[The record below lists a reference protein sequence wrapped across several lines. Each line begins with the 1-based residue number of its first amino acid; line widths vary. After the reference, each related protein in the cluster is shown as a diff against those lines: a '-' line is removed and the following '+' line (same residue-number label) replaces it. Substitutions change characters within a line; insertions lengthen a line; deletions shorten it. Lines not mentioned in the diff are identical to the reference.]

1 MNLPVKCIT
10 CALKLKLA
18 LLLNKGRYVARLE
31 LLSITHNITQP
42 EVLSGRLHRQP
53 FELGRSP
60 IGHEIPLQQLPKM
73 TICTVGS
80 ILLVVPTRVC
90 CVEPVQQSNLSL

>member
-10 CALKLKLA
+10 CVLKLKLA

-42 EVLSGRLHRQP
+42 EDLSGRLHRQP

-73 TICTVGS
+73 DHLHCGQH
-80 ILLVVPTRVC
+80 PTNSTNKSMLRRACAAV
-90 CVEPVQQSNLSL
+90 